1 MIYFPDLQL
10 YFSFFDV
17 FALKRIEFI
26 TVSNSRSGSQSLASI
41 STFGLT
47 PKSRKL
53 LFPCFVA
60 YSNDFATK
68 FLTIR
73 KGQVTIYI
81 NVTLERTV
89 LFP

>member
-47 PKSRKL
+47 PNSRKL

-60 YSNDFATK
+60 YSNDFAAK